1 MSSLGVHLVQG
12 GLATAV
18 LYPLVGT
25 DALWCGASVVLIDLD
40 HVVEY
45 MRQTRCWNPFG
56 VFACSSVIEH
66 NLDKGFLVLNV
77 AHTVEW
83 FLLVSLFA
91 CWIPVLWWVV
101 GGGLFHLALDFVHL
115 RRHRNLRARAVS
127 IIEYLLRIRSGRYIT
142 RVSELLRQADLR
154 LPDPDGLCRWA
165 RQWGMQVG
173 GDEPTRCSG

>member
-45 MRQTRCWNPFG
+45 LRQTRCWNPFG

-77 AHTVEW
+77 AHTLEW
-83 FLLVSLFA
+83 FVLVSIVA
-91 CWIPVLWWVV
+91 CWVPVLWWVV
-101 GGGLFHLALDFVHL
+101 AGGLFHMALDFLHL
-115 RRHRNLRARAVS
+115 GRHKQVRARAVS
-127 IIEYLLRIRSGRYIT
+127 IIEYLLRKRSGRYIT
-142 RVSELLRQADLR
+142 SVRELLGRSDLR
-154 LPDPDGLCRWA
+154 QPDPDRLRDWA
-165 RQWGMQVG
+165 RQWNMRIAAN
-173 GDEPTRCSG
+173 D